1 MILKFMRQFFFYAKI
16 GNIYRMY
23 ILGGDMIMEKD
34 ILIDS
39 LQGQQDIQFIHDCF
53 SKIGLSWEQCQL
65 TKEELTQCCDHRDEQ
80 GHLLLEKEDPYD
92 GFAVCPKCKTMI
104 VMDFDDSQ
112 EIYNLKDIFK
122 VDLVSHIDKAWHIL
136 NKLVLKSEK
145 DLNFYKHNLN
155 VLFEMVQRESL
166 NYLIIMTKLQ
176 HCVLNLPHYDAFT
189 SQHIRRIIF
198 PVLKQMEFM
207 ETWVYELFVQISNQ
221 VQGLES
227 ESTEALL
234 QNVADLNTP
243 DELSFIYRCFQKTG
257 TTLNDN
263 LLSEVQGEKCCNH
276 RDAQGHLLLQCSH
289 TKGMV
294 ECRRCHDVFSLDFNE
309 LTGQYVSRSLF
320 DNPGLGGYDLFQ
332 ENTLENAERV
342 LKELSA
348 VRTDSFQKCR
358 DVLGELERQQ
368 NLVKKERDACC
379 EILDRLDLCI
389 LEIPYLNEFTVRQI
403 QHAVYPAKK
412 AIDSRLLWAVELKKR
427 IDSLLQRLK
436 QKKDL
441 ELRVS

>member
-1 MILKFMRQFFFYAKI
+1 MILKFMRQFFFHAKI
-16 GNIYRMY
+16 GNIYRTY

-34 ILIDS
+34 ILIDCS
-39 LQGQQDIQFIHDCF
+39 KGQEDIQFIHDCF
-53 SKIGLSWEQCQL
+53 SKIGLSWEQCQF

-80 GHLLLEKEDPYD
+80 GRLLLEKEEPYSE
-92 GFAVCPKCKTMI
+92 FAICPKCKAI
-104 VMDFDDSQ
+104 IAIDFDTQ
-112 EIYNLKDIFK
+112 QATYNLQDIFK
-122 VDLVSHIDKAWHIL
+122 VNLVSHIDKAWHIL

-166 NYLIIMTKLQ
+166 NYLTIMTKLH

-198 PVLKQMEFM
+198 PALKQMEFM
-207 ETWVYELFVQISNQ
+207 EAWVYELFVQISNQ

-227 ESTEALL
+227 KSTAELL
-234 QNVADLNTP
+234 QDVADLNTP

-257 TTLNDN
+257 TTLSDD
-263 LLSEVQGEKCCNH
+263 LLTEAQGEKCCSH
-276 RDAQGHLLLQCSH
+276 RDAQDHLLLQHSH

-294 ECRRCHDVFSLDFNE
+294 ECSRCHEVFGLDFNE
-309 LTGQYVSRSLF
+309 VTGQYVSRSLF
-320 DNPGLGGYDLFQ
+320 DDPGLGGYDLFQ

-342 LKELSA
+342 LKKLSA
-348 VRTDSFQKCR
+348 VRTDSFQKRR

-368 NLVKKERDACC
+368 SLVEKEYDACC

-389 LEIPYLNEFTVRQI
+389 LEMPYLNEFTVRQI

-412 AIDSRLLWAVELKKR
+412 VIYSRLLWAVELKKR
-427 IDSLLQRLK
+427 IDSLLQKLK

-441 ELRVS
+441 DLRVS